1 MEAPLPISQHMLF
14 RFHKRDIFSSHQSHE
29 RRWDHSKSGQL
40 PVRQA
45 YIMVMELNEHDD
57 HFFVNMA
64 VNIGLSLILI
74 CKIMLLWRHDN
85 KIT

>member
-1 MEAPLPISQHMLF
+1 
-14 RFHKRDIFSSHQSHE
+14 
-29 RRWDHSKSGQL
+29 
-40 PVRQA
+40 
-45 YIMVMELNEHDD
+45 MVMELNEHDD